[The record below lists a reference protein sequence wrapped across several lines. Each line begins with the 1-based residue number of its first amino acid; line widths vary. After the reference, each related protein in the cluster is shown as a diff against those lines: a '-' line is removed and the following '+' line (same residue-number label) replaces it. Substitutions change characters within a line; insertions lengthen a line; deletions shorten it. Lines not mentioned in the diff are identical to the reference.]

1 MSIIIYDIY
10 CKAMISNENFDEKSQ
25 NLFIEKILMTIQL
38 TEFNK

>member
-1 MSIIIYDIY
+1 
-10 CKAMISNENFDEKSQ
+10 MISNENFDEKSQ